1 MICLILQHSQQ
12 TFGCLLGTVDWCF
25 FPIKMESLNL
35 MSTWVKGMPSDQ
47 HPFLRRHF
55 NTFAFSK
62 LQLQQSG
69 DPTAGAEQCIS
80 HPSEEV
86 YMQEELTRDLNT
98 KLPPATKAGWLAEV
112 LPRCSSFGGFGYN
125 CLQSN
130 SKPPYIYRE
139 WVVQTIN
146 IRVIYYCF

>member
-1 MICLILQHSQQ
+1 MQPSNMKDADLGSKILAISGAIFAWWFVRYFNQHSQQ

-47 HPFLRRHF
+47 HPFLRKHF

-125 CLQSN
+125 CL
-130 SKPPYIYRE
+130 
-139 WVVQTIN
+139 
-146 IRVIYYCF
+146 